1 MKINEFISND
11 LKSKFEIMD
20 RNLYLETAHLS
31 SSHQI
36 ENTPSFKSILEN
48 KYDMIH
54 FLVDKVVKENSL
66 KTPYFLLIQIISD
79 GNAITKKNNGDRHLM
94 KEEVKEWWESNR
106 SKYGR

>member
-1 MKINEFISND
+1 MTFG
-11 LKSKFEIMD
+11 
-20 RNLYLETAHLS
+20 
-31 SSHQI
+31 
-36 ENTPSFKSILEN
+36 
-48 KYDMIH
+48 
-54 FLVDKVVKENSL
+54 